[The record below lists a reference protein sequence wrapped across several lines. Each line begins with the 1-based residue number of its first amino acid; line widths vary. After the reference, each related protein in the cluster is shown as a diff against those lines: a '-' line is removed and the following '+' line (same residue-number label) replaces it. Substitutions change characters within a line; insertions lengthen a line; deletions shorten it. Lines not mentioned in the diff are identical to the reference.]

1 MVCLAHFSCFSV
13 FVKFVILLIMQIMS
27 HANYPSC
34 PFLTKNSLFV
44 FAFLT
49 VVLVYFAFVL
59 LVKFV
64 ILAKPLPGI
73 AGKKEWK
80 IKTMS

>member
-1 MVCLAHFSCFSV
+1 MPTIQAVRSLPKTVCLF
-13 FVKFVILLIMQIMS
+13 
-27 HANYPSC
+27 
-34 PFLTKNSLFV
+34 
-44 FAFLT
+44 FAFFT